1 MRLLRA
7 VLAGTAVS
15 LAVNT
20 PVGAQSRQD
29 SISERAPRFFVAA
42 SPRPV
47 PVDINRTAFLKGRIS
62 LALDGATY
70 REALGAIQRQA
81 GFPIVYSDDDLP
93 PGRVVVLKAEE
104 ITVAGA
110 LTAVLLDAGVDVI
123 FSPDIQAVIVKRP
136 LARPGSLLR
145 MIARRGAGKDS
156 GPPLFGAG
164 ATVGA

>member
-1 MRLLRA
+1 MRLLSA

-42 SPRPV
+42 VPRPV
-47 PVDINRTAFLKGRIS
+47 PVDINRTAFLNRRIS

-110 LTAVLLDAGVDVI
+110 LTAARFGSRAGVI
-123 FSPDIQAVIVKRP
+123 FSPCLLAGTSKRP
-136 LARPGSLLR
+136 RARPYPSPLT
-145 MIARRGAGKDS
+145 I
-156 GPPLFGAG
+156 PPP
-164 ATVGA
+164 

>member
-1 MRLLRA
+1 MRLLSA

-42 SPRPV
+42 VPRPV
-47 PVDINRTAFLKGRIS
+47 PVDINRTAFLNRRIS

-123 FSPDIQAVIVKRP
+123 FSPDIQAGVGEPPV
-136 LARPGSLLR
+136 ARPEASLG
-145 MIARRGAGKDS
+145 MIPRRVTDQESGA
-156 GPPLFGAG
+156 PPVWA
-164 ATVGA
+164 